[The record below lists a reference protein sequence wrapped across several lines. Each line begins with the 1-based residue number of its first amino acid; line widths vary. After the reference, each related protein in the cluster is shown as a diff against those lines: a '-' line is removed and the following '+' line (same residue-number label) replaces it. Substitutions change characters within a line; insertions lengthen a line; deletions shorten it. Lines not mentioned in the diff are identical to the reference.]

1 MDPEEK
7 ECHGMKPIE
16 HNRGG
21 GDMKVFKILALGIIT
36 CVLMAVIIG
45 VGPGSDRVRAEEPV
59 KIGVLVPLTGA
70 SAFGGNKELIGIQI
84 AIDEINQAGG
94 VLGRKLEIIVEDTE
108 SRPKGAMDGIH
119 KLVDVNNVPLVIGCH
134 NSSSTIPSATYAQSR
149 EVNQISIAST
159 SPDIRK
165 IGPYH
170 FAACATD
177 EVMGA
182 ELVKLAMK
190 DTGKK
195 EFGILVMNDA
205 YGAGLGNVIRKV
217 IAAEGGKVL
226 SEVKYELNKSDYRAE
241 LQRLF
246 APKPPIILSV
256 AWAEMSRVIQKQ
268 AYELGL
274 FETVKDTW
282 YSAYFADSVEAA
294 IPETIEGR
302 KGLDIAS
309 PKGEQFAEFQ
319 AKYAAHTKDK
329 NEIVSWYQAAAY
341 DAARI
346 AALAIE
352 MAGSTD
358 SNAINK
364 ALPEA
369 FKTYQGV
376 SNPDM
381 SVDEDGVQKT
391 QIFQSYVFRNGK
403 VEVYDIK

>member
-1 MDPEEK
+1 MRTIK
-7 ECHGMKPIE
+7 F
-16 HNRGG
+16 
-21 GDMKVFKILALGIIT
+21 VALGTICCIFA
-36 CVLMAVIIG
+36 AVIVGIG
-45 VGPGSDRVRAEEPV
+45 PAPNKVRAEEPV
-59 KIGVLVPLTGA
+59 KIGVLIPLTGS
-70 SAFGGNKELIGIQI
+70 SAFGGKKELIGIQI
-84 AIDEINQAGG
+84 AVDEVNQVGG
-94 VLGRKLEIIVEDTE
+94 VLGRKLELIVEDTE
-108 SRPKGAMDGIH
+108 SRPQAAMDGIH
-119 KLVDVNNVPLVIGCH
+119 KLVDVNKVPVVIGCH
-134 NSSSTIPSATYAQSR
+134 NSSSTIPSATYAGSR

-182 ELVKLAMK
+182 ELVRLAMK

-205 YGAGLGNVIRKV
+205 YGIGLSNVMRK
-217 IAAEGGKVL
+217 IIEESGGKAL
-226 SEVKYELNKSDYRAE
+226 AEVRYELNKSDYRAE
-241 LQRLF
+241 MQRLF

-274 FETVKDTW
+274 YETVKDSW

-302 KGLDIAS
+302 KGLDIAA
-309 PKGEQFAEFQ
+309 PKGERFEEFQ
-319 AKYAAHTKDK
+319 AKYAEYTKDK

-341 DAARI
+341 DAAWI
-346 AALAIE
+346 SAMAINLS
-352 MAGSTD
+352 GSTD
-358 SNAINK
+358 SKAINK
-364 ALPEA
+364 ALPTA
-369 FKTYQGV
+369 FNIYRGV

-381 SVDEDGVQKT
+381 SVDEDGMQKT

-403 VEVYDIK
+403 VEVYDVK